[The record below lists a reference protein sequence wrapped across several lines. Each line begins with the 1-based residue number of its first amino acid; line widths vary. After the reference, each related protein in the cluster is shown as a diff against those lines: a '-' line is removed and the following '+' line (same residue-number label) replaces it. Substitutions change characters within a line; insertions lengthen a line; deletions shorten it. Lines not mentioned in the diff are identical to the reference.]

1 MSIFFGLENEPKEP
15 RIDMEN
21 TFALINL
28 ISASICLKLFEET
41 NIMNNKIVEIMS
53 FTVIIESL
61 ITYFKEFFV
70 YGDFSFSMLFSL
82 ILGVIIAIAYKLD
95 LPEYL
100 DLKSSV
106 PYVGNI
112 LTGILISRGSNYIY
126 DILKTITSLEQ

>member
-1 MSIFFGLENEPKEP
+1 
-15 RIDMEN
+15 
-21 TFALINL
+21 
-28 ISASICLKLFEET
+28 
-41 NIMNNKIVEIMS
+41 MNNKIVKIMS
-53 FTVIIESL
+53 FAVFTESI

-70 YGDFSFSMLFSL
+70 NGDFSFSILFSI
-82 ILGVIIAIAYKLD
+82 ILGIVIAIAYKLD

-126 DILKTITSLEQ
+126 DILKALTNIK